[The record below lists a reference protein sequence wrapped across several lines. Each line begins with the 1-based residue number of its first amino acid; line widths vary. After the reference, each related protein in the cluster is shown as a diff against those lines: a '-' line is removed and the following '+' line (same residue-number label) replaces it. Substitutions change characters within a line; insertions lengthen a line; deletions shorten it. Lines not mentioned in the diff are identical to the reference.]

1 MDPKPRILIC
11 DDNLAIHEDYRK
23 VLTPV
28 RRANETELAEIER
41 SLFGEASAIA
51 SIETAIQY
59 VLESAYQGEQ
69 ALDMVRK
76 ADASGHPY
84 AMVFMDVRMPPGW
97 DGVQTI
103 ARIWQEFP
111 YTEMVI
117 CTAYSDYSWD
127 EIVEKLG
134 RSDRLLFISKPFD
147 TTSIRQMALTL
158 TKKWQL
164 GQQARSYVAR
174 LEQEVKER
182 TYQLQELLEEVK
194 RKNRELQR
202 VALHDSLTELPNRAL
217 FNDRLQYSISR
228 ATRDKQQF
236 AVMIMDLDRF
246 KEINDVQGHLIGD
259 RVLREVAQRLTVALA
274 DNGTVARLGGDEFAL
289 IVHAVD
295 REACCSIANNIQTA
309 LSPPIVTES
318 ASLTIGSSI
327 GIALYPEHGEDD
339 ITLLRNADVAMYQ
352 AKQAGIGFVMF
363 DIEESNRRS
372 SRLRLIRDL
381 DITIQDQKL
390 TLHYQPIIDIGNKTL
405 LRVEALARWM
415 HPERG
420 FISPDD
426 FIALAEHNGLIVPLT
441 IWVIDTALAQLAQWH
456 QSGHRFGLAVN
467 LSTRN
472 FLDPRLPEKVDAALQ
487 HWKIDPHWLSLEVT
501 ESITMSDPDRAMEI
515 IHRIDDLGVKIS
527 IDDFGTGYSSLAYLK
542 RLPVDEIKI
551 DRSFVVDMDTDHD
564 NAIIVKSTLEL
575 AHTLGLKVVAEGIET
590 ERVLHM
596 LEALK
601 CDMAQGYFISKPKPS
616 DELTRWLEVS
626 NWVTKPPL
634 TDKKKLGNGYPA
646 PSSRS
651 N

>member
-1 MDPKPRILIC
+1 MDQKPRILIC

-41 SLFGEASAIA
+41 SLFGETSAIA

-97 DGVQTI
+97 DGIQTI
-103 ARIWQEFP
+103 ARIWKEFP

-295 REACCSIANNIQTA
+295 REACCRIANNIQTA

-363 DIEESNRRS
+363 DIEESKRRS

-515 IHRIDDLGVKIS
+515 IRRIDDLGVKIS